1 MCPVLLLVSILPPHY
16 SGHLM
21 ELPRKVFV
29 GDRIL
34 DGLGEFIL
42 ELTSVGSAL
51 FVAGPEVKSKLG
63 GRVED
68 SMASA
73 RMAIQWY
80 ITELSDKQD
89 ALQVAEIASKKGV
102 SVVVGLGGG
111 NSVDVAKLGSFYGGK
126 PFVSVPTSAS
136 HDGISSPFVSMKG
149 LEKPYSLVAR
159 PPIGIFADIDVI
171 ANAPR
176 RLLASGCGDLIAK
189 ITAVR
194 DWEIAREEV
203 SEYFGKYAANL
214 ALMSAEILLDGSL
227 HLEGMKNKEGVR
239 ELVEALVSTGVAAG
253 IAGSSRPCSGSEHL
267 ITHALDLIA
276 PGKGL
281 HGEKCGVSTILMAK
295 LHGLDWRAIA
305 RALQSVGCPTTYA
318 ELGVAKDQVAKAIVL
333 APSIREERY
342 TILTREKLTFEDAL
356 QLLVEAEVA

>member
-1 MCPVLLLVSILPPHY
+1 M
-16 SGHLM
+16 
-21 ELPRKVFV
+21 
-29 GDRIL
+29 GDGIL

-42 ELTSVGSAL
+42 DLTSEGSAL
-51 FVAGPEVKSKLG
+51 FVAGPQVKRKLG
-63 GRVED
+63 SRVED
-68 SMASA
+68 SMTSV
-73 RMAIQWY
+73 RLEIHWY

-89 ALQVAEIASKKGV
+89 ALQVAKIASSKGV

-189 ITAVR
+189 ITAVK
-194 DWEIAREEV
+194 DWELARDEV

-214 ALMSAEILLDGSL
+214 ALMSAEILLDGSFN
-227 HLEGMKNKEGVR
+227 LEGRRSKEGVR

-267 ITHALDLIA
+267 VTHALDQIA

-295 LHGLDWRAIA
+295 LHGLDWKAIA
-305 RALQSVGCPTTYA
+305 RALQSVKCPTTYS
-318 ELGVAKDQVAKAIVL
+318 ELGIPRDQVAKAILL

-342 TILTREKLTFEDAL
+342 TILTREKLTFEDAIR
-356 QLLVEAEVA
+356 LLDDAGVA

>member
-1 MCPVLLLVSILPPHY
+1 
-16 SGHLM
+16 M
-21 ELPRKVFV
+21 ELPRKVLV

-42 ELTSVGSAL
+42 DLTSEGSAL
-51 FVAGPEVKSKLG
+51 FVAGPEVKRKLG
-63 GRVED
+63 ARVED
-68 SMASA
+68 SMASV

-89 ALQVAEIASKKGV
+89 ALRVAEIASSKGV

-171 ANAPR
+171 ADAPH

-203 SEYFGKYAANL
+203 NEYFGKYAANL
-214 ALMSAEILLDGSL
+214 ALMSAEILLDGSF
-227 HLEGMKNKEGVR
+227 HSDGIRSKEGVR

-267 ITHALDLIA
+267 ITHALDQIA

-295 LHGLDWRAIA
+295 LHGLDWKDITK
-305 RALQSVGCPTTYA
+305 ALESVRCPTTYA
-318 ELGVAKDQVAKAIVL
+318 ELGLGREQVAKAVLL

-356 QLLVEAEVA
+356 RLIAEAEVA